1 MSRQHAHFELFMR
14 EQSRH
19 ESNSAHWG
27 IFHADF
33 NPTSQMFTETANLG
47 APSFISPEPLG
58 ISIER
63 S

>member
-1 MSRQHAHFELFMR
+1 MSRQQ
-14 EQSRH
+14 QSH

-33 NPTSQMFTETANLG
+33 DPTSQMFTETANLG